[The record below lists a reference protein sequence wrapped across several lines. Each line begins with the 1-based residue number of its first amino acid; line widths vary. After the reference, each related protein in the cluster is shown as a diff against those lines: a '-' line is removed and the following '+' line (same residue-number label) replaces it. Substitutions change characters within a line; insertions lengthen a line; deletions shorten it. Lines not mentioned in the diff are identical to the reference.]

1 MLCADELRRP
11 SDRLIVEMSTHWV
24 GRLLLLLVFA
34 GACTASGV
42 DAPLST
48 VGPQTTTSVT
58 QALLPTTASSSSTVP
73 TEATVTTQSV
83 SLPAEGPIF
92 DDKTGMLLLFD
103 DGLDGVTAVDPDRRL
118 AGRSVVEGQRAGDE
132 PFSMIRVGDS
142 LVVGWSDI
150 YAVNLA
156 SREPTSLG
164 PATIFVPAAEPER
177 VWMIDYPGGRIG
189 SGQPRVWQVNVSGE
203 QITEP
208 VTLLADGYPAMG
220 VIGGLVLQLGNGLDL
235 WNSSTGKVTP
245 LEEGL
250 PGFVS
255 EVQGVSL
262 VWCAG
267 ECSSLIVTDTS
278 TLASQEF
285 DPPEGY
291 ARFVGQYFARFSP
304 DGRYLAAMVGGPG
317 PSEGEALWIVD
328 LHSGSGPVVSDPDT
342 TIDYLAWAPD
352 GTQLF
357 ASAYSYSQTHTAIWR
372 YQLSDPDLTAV
383 VLPFGGALT
392 PVVADHD
399 LAGVYIGNQ
408 PSSDTCPAP
417 RGQTSGICTFSF

>member
-1 MLCADELRRP
+1 MLCADELRSP

-24 GRLLLLLVFA
+24 GRLLLLLVLA

-42 DAPLST
+42 DAPVST
-48 VGPQTTTSVT
+48 VGPQTTTPVT
-58 QALLPTTASSSSTVP
+58 QTSLPTTASTSSTMA
-73 TEATVTTQSV
+73 TAATVTTL

-92 DDKTGMLLLFD
+92 DDKTGTLLLFD

-150 YAVNLA
+150 YAVDLA
-156 SREPTSLG
+156 SRQPTSLG
-164 PATIFVPAAEPER
+164 LATIFVPAAEPER
-177 VWMIDYPGGRIG
+177 VWMIDYPAGRIG
-189 SGQPRVWQVNVSGE
+189 GGQPEVWQVNVSGE
-203 QITEP
+203 RITEP
-208 VTLLADGYPAMG
+208 VALLGDGYPAMG
-220 VIGGLVLQLGNGLDL
+220 FMGGLVLEVGNRLDL
-235 WNSSTGKVTP
+235 WDASTGKVTP
-245 LEEGL
+245 LEEGG
-250 PGFVS
+250 PGVVS
-255 EVQGVSL
+255 DVRGAYL
-262 VWCAG
+262 AWCPG
-267 ECSSLIVTDTS
+267 LCLRLMVTDTS
-278 TLASQEF
+278 TLTSEEF
-285 DPPEGY
+285 VPPEGY

-304 DGRYLAAMVGGPG
+304 DGRYLAAMVGGNG
-317 PSEGEALWIVD
+317 SSEGEAVWIVD
-328 LHSGSGPVVSDPDT
+328 LQSGRGSVISDPDT

-357 ASAYSYSQTHTAIWR
+357 ASSYSYSQTHTVIWR

-392 PVVADHD
+392 PVVADSD
-399 LAGVYIGNQ
+399 LADVYLGDE
-408 PSSDTCPAP
+408 PSSDTCPVP